1 MPDNLQV
8 LLMETSSY
16 ALLALEKFLTSRG
29 YVPRCYSTGNEAWE
43 ALQSGVECDVA
54 IIYRGWDGSEDNS
67 LARRVKELR
76 PDLPVISTTTESTPT
91 EAADVTV
98 YKPFPLKELEEAIER
113 VTRKP
118 GNSRS

>member
-1 MPDNLQV
+1 MPNDLQV

-16 ALLALEKFLTSRG
+16 ALLALKDFLTSRG
-29 YVPRCYSTGNEAWE
+29 YVPCCYSSGRDAWE
-43 ALQSGVECDVA
+43 ALQSGVACDVA

-67 LARRVKELR
+67 LAKRVKELR

-91 EAADVTV
+91 EAADATL
-98 YKPFPLKELEEAIER
+98 YKPFPFQELEKAIQR

-118 GNSRS
+118 GNS